1 LIAMQPQPKSKIA
14 VLGGT
19 GKEGSGLA
27 LRWADAGHHIVIGSR
42 VRERAQEAAAAINA
56 RIGMDRAEGAGNLAA
71 AQRGDIVVL
80 TVPYAAQLATLEEVR
95 TALPGKILIDVT
107 VPLVPPQVGRVQL
120 PDGGS
125 AVVKAQAMLGPGVR
139 VVSAFQNVSA
149 ELLTELGQPIDCD
162 VLVCGDDRDARAQVI
177 ALAQDAGMRAFHAG
191 PLANSVVA
199 EALTSVLI
207 TINRQHKVKHS
218 GIAITGLPVEAPDA

>member
-1 LIAMQPQPKSKIA
+1 MQPQPKSKIT

-27 LRWADAGHHIVIGSR
+27 LRWANAGHHIVIGSR
-42 VRERAQEAAAAINA
+42 MREQAQEAAAAINA
-56 RIGMDRAEGAGNLAA
+56 RIGIERAEGAHNLAA
-71 AQRGDIVVL
+71 AQRGDIIVL
-80 TVPYAAQLATLEEVR
+80 TVPYTAQLTTLEEVR
-95 TALPGKILIDVT
+95 TALTGKILIDVT

-125 AVVKAQAMLGPGVR
+125 AVVKTQAMLGPGVR

-149 ELLTELGQPIDCD
+149 ELLSELDRPIDCD
-162 VLVCGDDRDARAQVI
+162 VLVSGDDRDARAQVI

-207 TINRQHKVKHS
+207 TINRQYKVKHS
-218 GIAITGLPVEAPDA
+218 GIAITGLPVEATDA